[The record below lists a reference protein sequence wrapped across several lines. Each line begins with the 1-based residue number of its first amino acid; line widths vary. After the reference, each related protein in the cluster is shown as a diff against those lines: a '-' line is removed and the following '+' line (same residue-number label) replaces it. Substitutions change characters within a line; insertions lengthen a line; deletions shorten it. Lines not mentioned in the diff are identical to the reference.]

1 MTVTSFSTSDSTL
14 STSLALSHI
23 ELPLLALDIGGRRIG
38 VAVCDKLAISVRGI
52 ACLFRKDQ
60 GWSRQVIKLAEQY
73 GCKGIV
79 VGLPLNMDGSEG
91 DQAEDCRKVAGELRE
106 LSDLPLVMQDE
117 RLSSWTA
124 KERLYAQGL
133 NEKKVRERID
143 QTAAAVILEDF
154 LAAHPELKEPA
165 HG

>member
-1 MTVTSFSTSDSTL
+1 MTVTSFSTTDSPL
-14 STSLALSHI
+14 PACFS
-23 ELPLLALDIGGRRIG
+23 LPLLALDIGGKRIG

-52 ACLFRKDQ
+52 ACLFRRDQ
-60 GWSRQVIKLAEQY
+60 GWGRQAMKLAADY

-79 VGLPLNMDGSEG
+79 VGLPLNMDGSESK
-91 DQAEDCRKVAGELRE
+91 QSEDCRKAAAELRE
-106 LSDLPLVMQDE
+106 LSGLPLVMQDE

-133 NEKKVRERID
+133 NEKKVSERID

>member
-1 MTVTSFSTSDSTL
+1 LEL
-14 STSLALSHI
+14 SPI
-23 ELPLLALDIGGRRIG
+23 ELPLLALDIGGKRIG

-60 GWSRQVIKLAEQY
+60 AWSRQALKLADDY
-73 GCKGIV
+73 GCRGIV

-91 DQAEDCRKVAGELRE
+91 AQAGDCRAAVAELAQ

-154 LAAHPELKEPA
+154 LAAHPELKESG
-165 HG
+165 HV

>member
-1 MTVTSFSTSDSTL
+1 MTVTSCSTTDLNASPQIT
-14 STSLALSHI
+14 
-23 ELPLLALDIGGRRIG
+23 LPLLALDIGGKRIG
-38 VAVCDKLAISVRGI
+38 VAVCDRLAISVRGI

-60 GWSRQVIKLAEQY
+60 AWTRQALKLAADY

-79 VGLPLNMDGSEG
+79 IGLPLNMDGSEG
-91 DQAEDCRKVAGELRE
+91 VQSADCRSAAAELAQ
-106 LSDLPLVMQDE
+106 LSDLPVVMQDE

-143 QTAAAVILEDF
+143 QTAAAVILEDY
-154 LAAHPELKEPA
+154 LAAHPELKESD

>member
-1 MTVTSFSTSDSTL
+1 MTGTSSSTTDSPSAQPLT
-14 STSLALSHI
+14 
-23 ELPLLALDIGGRRIG
+23 LPLLALDIGGKRIG
-38 VAVCDKLAISVRGI
+38 VAVCDRLAISVRGI

-60 GWSRQVIKLAEQY
+60 AWPRLALKYAEQY

-91 DQAEDCRKVAGELRE
+91 VQSADCRKAAEELAR

>member
-1 MTVTSFSTSDSTL
+1 MTVTSFSTIDSSS
-14 STSLALSHI
+14 STSLA
-23 ELPLLALDIGGRRIG
+23 LPLLALDIGGKRIG
-38 VAVCDKLAISVRGI
+38 VAVCDKLAISVRGV
-52 ACLFRKDQ
+52 ACLSRRDQ
-60 GWSRQVIKLAEQY
+60 GWSRQVMKLAADY
-73 GCKGIV
+73 GCRGIV
-79 VGLPLNMDGSEG
+79 VGLPLNMDGSESG
-91 DQAEDCRKVAGELRE
+91 QSEDCRKAAGELRE

>member
-1 MTVTSFSTSDSTL
+1 
-14 STSLALSHI
+14 
-23 ELPLLALDIGGRRIG
+23 LALDIGGKRIG

-52 ACLFRKDQ
+52 ACLFRRDQ
-60 GWSRQVIKLAEQY
+60 GWPQQALKLVAQY

-79 VGLPLNMDGSEG
+79 VGLPLNMDGSESV
-91 DQAEDCRKVAGELRE
+91 QSADCRSAAEQLRS
-106 LSDLPLVMQDE
+106 LSDLPLLMQDE

-154 LAAHPELKEPA
+154 LAAHPELKEA
-165 HG
+165 GYG

>member
-1 MTVTSFSTSDSTL
+1 MIVTSSSTTDFTL
-14 STSLALSHI
+14 STSLT
-23 ELPLLALDIGGRRIG
+23 LPLLALDIGGKRIG
-38 VAVCDKLAISVRGI
+38 VAVCDRLAISVRGI

-60 GWSRQVIKLAEQY
+60 AWPRQALKLAADY

-79 VGLPLNMDGSEG
+79 IGLPLNMDGSEG
-91 DQAEDCRKVAGELRE
+91 LQSADCRKAAAELGQ

-154 LAAHPELKEPA
+154 LAAHPELKEPH

>member
-1 MTVTSFSTSDSTL
+1 M
-14 STSLALSHI
+14 
-23 ELPLLALDIGGRRIG
+23 ALDIGGKRIG

-60 GWSRQVIKLAEQY
+60 GWTRQAMKLVEQY

-79 VGLPLNMDGSEG
+79 VGLPLNMDGSESV
-91 DQAEDCRKVAGELRE
+91 QSADCRKAAAELGQ
-106 LSDLPLVMQDE
+106 LSGLPLLMQDE

-154 LAAHPELKEPA
+154 LAAHPELKESG

>member
-1 MTVTSFSTSDSTL
+1 MTVTSSSTSDS
-14 STSLALSHI
+14 SPPQALT
-23 ELPLLALDIGGRRIG
+23 LPLLALDIGGKRIG

-60 GWSRQVIKLAEQY
+60 GWTHQAMKLVEQY

-79 VGLPLNMDGSEG
+79 VGLPLNMDGSESV
-91 DQAEDCRKVAGELRE
+91 QSADCRKAAAELGQ

-154 LAAHPELKEPA
+154 LAAHPELKESG

>member
-1 MTVTSFSTSDSTL
+1 MTVTSCSTTDLNSSPQIT
-14 STSLALSHI
+14 
-23 ELPLLALDIGGRRIG
+23 LPLLALDIGGKRIG
-38 VAVCDKLAISVRGI
+38 VAVCDRMAISVRGI

-60 GWSRQVIKLAEQY
+60 AWTRQALKLAADY

-79 VGLPLNMDGSEG
+79 IGLPLNMDGSEG
-91 DQAEDCRKVAGELRE
+91 VQSADCRSAAAELGL
-106 LSDLPLVMQDE
+106 LSDLPMVMQDE

-154 LAAHPELKEPA
+154 LAAHPELKESG